1 MEGNSQITIDVVGDT
16 TLVDVKF
23 KGSPSNGVNNDDGI
37 DITSIEINDARIDPS
52 LVKKL
57 QKDVDNNL
65 EYFTDQI
72 KDRNYV

>member
-37 DITSIEINDARIDPS
+37 DITSIEINDTRIDPS

-57 QKDVDNNL
+57 QKDVDTNL

-72 KDRNYV
+72 KDRNYA